1 MLNSI
6 LSVKPYPDFEKEVIS
21 YDKKGNRY
29 IKKVKSTDNFLVT
42 MNNGNSIVV
51 DKKELKE
58 LGINNFDNVVKS
70 VEDFDEDDNLTQ
82 TETQETTTIIEE
94 TENTVTENS
103 PLILK

>member
-1 MLNSI
+1 MINNV

-21 YDKKGNRY
+21 YDKKGNRF

-51 DKKELKE
+51 DKKSLKE
-58 LGINNFDNVVKS
+58 LGINNSDNIVKS
-70 VEDFDEDDNLTQ
+70 VEDDEDDDLTQ
-82 TETQETTTIIEE
+82 TETQETTINKEE
-94 TENTVTENS
+94 TENIVTENS